1 MAIPLPRL
9 RRLDGYGWLVTGPS
23 SRVRTIPLGTAGQ
36 GPTVLFDPVTARQGP
51 SAFERSLTKF
61 VARRHISWVLREL
74 RVNVV
79 LDVGANLGQYAE
91 MLRRSGYSGRIV
103 SFEPV
108 AALSA
113 TLREKAASDHRWQ
126 VHGHAL
132 GEEEGEADINV
143 VPGTMS
149 SLLRASEFGREWS
162 QRLRTSRTET
172 IRIRRLQDVI
182 DDATA
187 GVKDPRVYLKMDT
200 QGFDLAT
207 FRGGGDRVTELLGL
221 QSEVS
226 CVPIYDD
233 MPRFAE
239 QITEYER
246 AGFEITGMFPVSRDR
261 STLRVIEFDVVMVG
275 PRALQER
282 SSDSSDHEDGW

>member
-1 MAIPLPRL
+1 MS
-9 RRLDGYGWLVTGPS
+9 D
-23 SRVRTIPLGTAGQ
+23 
-36 GPTVLFDPVTARQGP
+36 
-51 SAFERSLTKF
+51 F

-91 MLRRSGYSGRIV
+91 MLRRNGYSGRIV

-108 AALSA
+108 AALTA
-113 TLREKAASDHRWQ
+113 ALREKAARDDHWQ
-126 VHGHAL
+126 VHGYAL

-149 SLLRASEFGREWS
+149 SLLRASEFGRGWS
-162 QRLRTSRTET
+162 KRLRASRTET

-187 GVKDPRVYLKMDT
+187 GMKDPRVYLKMDT

-207 FRGGGDRVTELLGL
+207 FRGAGDRVTELLAL

-233 MPRFAE
+233 MPRLAE

-246 AGFEITGMFPVSRDR
+246 AGFEITGMFPVTRDR
-261 STLRVIEFDVVMVG
+261 PTLRVIEFDVVMVG

-282 SSDSSDHEDGW
+282 SKDSSHHGDR